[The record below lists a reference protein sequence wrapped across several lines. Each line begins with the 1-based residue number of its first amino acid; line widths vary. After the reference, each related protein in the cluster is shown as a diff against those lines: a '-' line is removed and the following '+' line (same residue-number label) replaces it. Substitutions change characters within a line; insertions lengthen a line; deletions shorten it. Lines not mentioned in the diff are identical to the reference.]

1 MQAKAKGQRKY
12 LMVSDVLARLSE
24 FKDEYGDLPIRV
36 QLAGMNS
43 KPVISGVRYSAPKDG
58 ANGCISIVPKYD
70 VRGIVNEMSGA
81 NSLVKQ
87 IADVQLLFVQYAQ
100 MMMQAKATLE
110 EIQKR
115 GGNISPVRKPF
126 VKLYEIA
133 KDIRDGIKSI
143 QGLDKR
149 LVDVAKETI
158 RDSDYAVTFAHHIDE
173 DMTDAGFAALV
184 TDGIG
189 EKTSVQ
195 RLAVYVEII
204 RKINAEIANRKRRIA
219 ALEKRIKA
227 DSGQES
233 MNAKILIS
241 KSEGIVATLQKR
253 RDYVS
258 ERFTAL
264 WKSVSATMTQFGEEI
279 NKLYDEQPDIHIQ
292 KGRNR

>member
-1 MQAKAKGQRKY
+1 MPAKAKEKRNY

-24 FKDEYGDLPIRV
+24 FKDEYGDMPIRV
-36 QLAGMNS
+36 QLAGMNR
-43 KPVISGVRYSAPKDG
+43 KPVISGVRCSTPKDG
-58 ANGCISIVPKYD
+58 EKRCISIVPKYD
-70 VRGIVNEMSGA
+70 VRGIINEMAGV

-87 IADVQLLFVQYAQ
+87 IADVQMLFIHYAQ
-100 MMMQAKATLE
+100 MMMQTKATLE
-110 EIQKR
+110 AIQKR
-115 GGNISPVRKPF
+115 GGDISPVRKPF

-133 KDIRDGIKSI
+133 KDIRDGVKSI
-143 QGLDKR
+143 QGLNKR
-149 LVDVAKETI
+149 LADVAKETI

-233 MNAKILIS
+233 INAKILIG

-264 WKSVSATMTQFGEEI
+264 RKSVIATITQFGEEI
-279 NKLYDEQPDIHIQ
+279 NKLYNEHPDIHIQ
-292 KGRNR
+292 KGHNR